1 MKLTE
6 QQLIELSAC
15 CDEAETKTTFADQ
28 WAIMELWMH
37 VKQRDLPV
45 WLSNK
50 FGMVYLRLV
59 SSSVTGIAPEP
70 SSVKLPAPI
79 TPEEIAWT
87 NLQPMIGTPSL
98 TRLRLALQTAGLRPV
113 ELVLNDDGEN
123 IEFRLERGPTVR
135 HMDREQTLRT
145 LIATFRGSGFEVG
158 YTELAVADFDDQ
170 SVYGMSLVA
179 PLEQV
184 CEHGPVPVE
193 R

>member
-15 CDEAETKTTFADQ
+15 CDKAEAKTTFADQ
-28 WAIMELWMH
+28 WAIMEPWMH

-50 FGMVYLRLV
+50 FGMVYLRMV
-59 SSSVTGIAPEP
+59 SSSATGIVPEP
-70 SSVKLPAPI
+70 HAVKLPASI

-87 NLQPMIGTPSL
+87 NQQPVVGTPSMK
-98 TRLRLALQTAGLRPV
+98 RLRLGLETAGLRPV
-113 ELVLNDDGEN
+113 ELLLDDDGEN
-123 IEFRLERGPTVR
+123 IEFRLERGPAVR

-145 LIATFRGSGFEVG
+145 LITTFRGSGFEVG

-170 SVYGMSLVA
+170 FVYGMSLVA

-184 CEHGPVPVE
+184 CEYGPVPVE